1 MLQHLSLIHIYNRSY
16 GMNITTT
23 GYNVGRYEKTS
34 TDYEVQQM
42 TDFKN
47 YLDSKGIRL
56 LYVNEPAKYI
66 DDAYYTEQFGGES
79 YLNRNADLFLQ
90 RISEAGIESL
100 DLRDCIAEEGLDPM
114 SLFYRTDHHWTVPA
128 LSLIHIFFCRAAET
142 SDCAAHG
149 YPDCPVCK
157 FSRPDRRSRDAEIL
171 QAGV

>member
-66 DDAYYTEQFGGES
+66 DDAYYTEQF
-79 YLNRNADLFLQ
+79 
-90 RISEAGIESL
+90 
-100 DLRDCIAEEGLDPM
+100 
-114 SLFYRTDHHWTVPA
+114 
-128 LSLIHIFFCRAAET
+128 LSLIHIYPE
-142 SDCAAHG
+142 SDCYYSLYTEVQYREDLADTLGEEYRMAG
-149 YPDCPVCK
+149 FKASVP
-157 FSRPDRRSRDAEIL
+157 FSWLPSGATYEICL
-171 QAGV
+171 LYQNDGHELFVPTDQTIQI